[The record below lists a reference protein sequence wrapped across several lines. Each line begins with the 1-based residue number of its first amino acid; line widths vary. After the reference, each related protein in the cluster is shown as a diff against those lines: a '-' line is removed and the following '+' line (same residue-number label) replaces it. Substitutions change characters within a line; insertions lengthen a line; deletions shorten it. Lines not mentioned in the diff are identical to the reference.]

1 MNFLFI
7 IVGVGGTGSL
17 VARDIPK
24 LLLGTES
31 KMMII
36 DGDIVE
42 EKNMKRQAY
51 QLQDIGENKA
61 VALAGKINAFHGCLC
76 DVMDRYVSADE
87 IKNIVTD
94 RYPDLTPVI
103 IGCVDNDST
112 RLLLEKSF
120 ASFDEAIY
128 IDSANGKWSGNIYTC
143 IRASGNTVG
152 QTRGM
157 SYKLEDTG
165 HPNDK
170 SCQELAAENR
180 QYMIT
185 NLKMATQ
192 VLELVSGIISAKIM
206 EGLTDVEPFKVIH
219 YRYKK

>member
-1 MNFLFI
+1 M
-7 IVGVGGTGSL
+7 
-17 VARDIPK
+17 
-24 LLLGTES
+24 
-31 KMMII
+31 
-36 DGDIVE
+36 
-42 EKNMKRQAY
+42 
-51 QLQDIGENKA
+51 
-61 VALAGKINAFHGCLC
+61 
-76 DVMDRYVSADE
+76 SADE

-143 IRASGNTVG
+143 
-152 QTRGM
+152 
-157 SYKLEDTG
+157 
-165 HPNDK
+165 
-170 SCQELAAENR
+170 QELAAENR